1 MQRIFK
7 ALVFLFV
14 FLAIGLLLTRPAGS
28 FVSANVPDT
37 AVPAQQSFTT
47 GQAVS
52 YALSPPA
59 RDLGPDVGGLTLERE
74 INPRHNPLAF
84 EPDMGQRGTWDRDN
98 VPTDPLIVYS
108 QNSNQTP
115 GLDFDFEGTGNPTGC
130 GSCSPP
136 DTVGDVGL
144 NHYIHMVNATKV
156 AIFDKAGTLLNTPFD
171 LGSLWTSGNC
181 TGNAGDPIVLYDSLA
196 DRWLLSQFAFSS
208 HMCIAIS
215 QTADPLGSYHLYTFN
230 VGSFPD
236 YFKFGVWPDAYYMS
250 ANESSYTAYAFDRAK
265 MLTGDPTATF
275 QKFTGQSNLLL
286 PADVDG
292 PTPPPVGAPGLF
304 YTFKDDSFH
313 GGADRLELFALDVD
327 WVTPGNT
334 TFTLINTIPITS
346 YTYTPCGF
354 FNFNCLRQQGTAQ
367 RLDAI
372 AEWPMFRFPYR
383 NFGAHQAL
391 VGNFTIGGGAGDV
404 GAAIRWF
411 ELRNDGSGWA
421 LYQEGTHDPGDG
433 HDRAVGSIAMDQ
445 AGNIALGY
453 TVSSSTMFPAI
464 RYATRLASDPLGTL
478 QAEAVLING
487 SGAQTASNRWGDYSA
502 MGIDPANDC
511 SFWYTN
517 EYYQFS
523 SANREWKT
531 RVGVFTI
538 PGCEGPD
545 FTVTAVP
552 PSQQVCIPNDATYT
566 VDIDTAVGY
575 SEIVALSASGFPSGA
590 TAEFSV
596 NNQPVPYTSTLT
608 IGNTGAAAPGDY
620 SIDIAGMGPTSTH
633 TVTVQLN
640 LCAPEIEVDPT
651 SVSSTQQTDTV
662 VTHTLTISNTGTG
675 TLDWTINEYA
685 PSTFMHNLTV
695 QPYEEEVETA
705 VNLTPRMQAF
715 LKDKEPPQDLQP
727 MGLTECIGGMA
738 GSYPCHNVDLLAFL
752 PLANIGGGNGNDSWG
767 WTGCGGREFALMGRT
782 SGTSFVEITDPVNP
796 IYLGN
801 LPTHTSNS
809 TWRDIKTYSDH
820 AFIVSEASGHG
831 MQVFNLN
838 QLCNIPS
845 PPVTFSNSA
854 HYNGFGNAHNIVIN
868 EDSGY
873 AYGVGTSTCSGGLHM
888 VNIQNPLSPTNAGC
902 FSADGYTHDAQ
913 CVIYNGPDTQ
923 HQGKEICFNSNTDT
937 LTIVDV
943 TNKANPLQLS
953 RTGYTGS
960 GYTHQGWLTEDQVYF
975 LLDDELDEQQSGHN
989 TRTYVWNVSNID
1001 APVLIG
1007 NYTSTIGAIDHNQY
1021 VRGNYVF
1028 QANYRGGLRILD
1040 INDVANANLFE
1051 EGYFDI
1057 YPASNSASFNG
1068 AWSTYPYFD
1077 SGVVIISGIE
1087 QGLFIVQPTSLP
1099 NPNPVPCETPAN
1111 IPWLSVSPASGS
1123 TAEGDSTAVDVIFDS
1138 TGLTPGEYTA
1148 SLCIGSNAL
1157 TTPELFVPVSLTVAP
1172 PPEIMITS
1180 PLSGTVLTAVN
1191 GTNISTTI
1199 TVTTPNFTIPDDG
1212 HWHLWVD
1219 GVDTGPVYD
1228 YTQSVTLTLGTHV
1241 ISAQLQYPD
1250 HTPVGPVDSIQVEVL
1265 DIGIT
1270 ILSPADGAVLTAT
1283 NGVNISTT
1291 VTVTTPNFTIPD
1303 DGHWHLWL
1311 NGVDTG
1317 PVYGA
1322 STTITLT
1329 VGTHIITAQLQ
1340 APDHTP
1346 LGPVDTITV
1355 TVVAEP
1361 DGPMYYLYL
1370 PVIVRDE

>member
-1 MQRIFK
+1 MMK
-7 ALVFLFV
+7 AALKVSISMLI
-14 FLAIGLLLTRPAGS
+14 FLAVGLLLTRPGANP
-28 FVSANVPDT
+28 VSANIPDT
-37 AVPAQQSFTT
+37 AVPAPQQFST
-47 GQAVS
+47 GQTVS
-52 YALSPPA
+52 YELSSPA
-59 RDLGPDVGGLTLERE
+59 RNLGPDVGGLTLDRE

-84 EPDMGQRGTWDRDN
+84 EPDMGQRGTWNRQN
-98 VPTDPLIVYS
+98 VPTDPLIINS
-108 QNSNQTP
+108 QNSSQTP
-115 GLDFDFEGTGNPTGC
+115 ALDFSFEGTGNPTGC
-130 GSCSPP
+130 GTCSPP

-144 NHYIHMVNATKV
+144 NHYIQMVNATKV
-156 AIFDKAGTLLNTPFD
+156 AIFDKAGTPLNAPFN
-171 LGSLWTSGNC
+171 LGSLWSSGNC

-196 DRWLLSQFAFSS
+196 DRWLLSQFAGPS

-265 MLTGDPTATF
+265 MLVGNPTATF
-275 QKFTGQSNLLL
+275 QKFTGQNNLLL

-292 PTPPPVGAPGLF
+292 PTPPPADAPGLF
-304 YTFKDDSFH
+304 YTFKDNSFH
-313 GGADRLELFALDVD
+313 GGTDRLELFAFDVD
-327 WVTPGNT
+327 WVTPANS
-334 TFTLINTIPITS
+334 TFTLINNIPITS
-346 YTYTPCGF
+346 FTYTPCGF

-391 VGNFTIGGGAGDV
+391 VGNFTIGGGSGDV

-411 ELRNDGSGWA
+411 ELRNTGGGWS
-421 LYQEGTHDPGDG
+421 LYQEGTQDPGDG
-433 HDRAVGSIAMDQ
+433 HDRAVGSIAMDGS
-445 AGNIALGY
+445 GNIALGY

-464 RYATRLASDPLGTL
+464 RYATRLATDPSGTL

-487 SGAQTASNRWGDYSA
+487 GGAQTGSNRWGDYSG

-517 EYYQFS
+517 EYYPTS
-523 SANREWKT
+523 GSTTWKT
-531 RVGVFTI
+531 RIGVFTI
-538 PGCEGPD
+538 PECGVTD
-545 FTVTAVP
+545 FTIAAEP
-552 PSQQVCIPNDATYT
+552 ASQQICIPHDAVYV
-566 VDIDTAVGY
+566 VDVSSTVGY
-575 SEIVALSASGFPSGA
+575 TETVTLSASGSPSGA

-608 IGNTGAAAPGDY
+608 IGNTGAATPGDY
-620 SIDIAGMGPTSTH
+620 NIDIVGMGPTSTH
-633 TVTVQLN
+633 TITVQLN
-640 LCAPEIEVDPT
+640 LCAPEIAVEPG
-651 SVSSTQQTDTV
+651 SASSTQQTNTI

-675 TLDWTINEYA
+675 TLDWAINEYP
-685 PSTFMHNLTV
+685 PSTFMDTLTM
-695 QPYEEEVETA
+695 QPYQEETEGAE
-705 VNLTPRMQAF
+705 NLTPRMQAF
-715 LKDKEPPQDLQP
+715 LRDKEPPQNLQP
-727 MGLTECIGGMA
+727 MGFTACVGGMA
-738 GSYPCHNVDLLAFL
+738 GPYPCENVDLLAFL
-752 PLANIGGGNGNDSWG
+752 PLATIGGGNGNDSWG
-767 WTGCGGREFALMGRT
+767 WTGCGNREFALMGRS

-809 TWRDIKTYSDH
+809 TWRDIKTYNDY

-831 MQVFNLN
+831 MQVFDLT

-902 FSADGYTHDAQ
+902 FSSDGYTHDAQ

-923 HQGKEICFNSNTDT
+923 HQGKEICFNSNEDT

-943 TNKANPLQLS
+943 TNKAAPVQLS
-953 RTGYTGS
+953 RTGYAGS
-960 GYTHQGWLTEDQVYF
+960 GYTHQGWLTEDQAHF
-975 LLDDELDEQQSGHN
+975 LIDDELDEMNFGHN
-989 TRTYVWNVSNID
+989 TRTYVWDVSNID
-1001 APVLIG
+1001 SPVLLG
-1007 NYTSTIGAIDHNQY
+1007 HYTSPVAAIDHNQY
-1021 VRGNYVF
+1021 VRGDYAF
-1028 QANYRGGLRILD
+1028 QANYRAGLRILD
-1040 INDVANANLFE
+1040 ISDVANANLFQ

-1057 YPASNSASFNG
+1057 YPSSNSASFNG
-1068 AWSTYPYFD
+1068 AWSTYPYFA

-1099 NPNPVPCETPAN
+1099 DPNPVPCDTPAD
-1111 IPWLSVSPASGS
+1111 IPWLSVSPASGA
-1123 TAEGDSTAVDVIFDS
+1123 TAEGDSTAVTVIFDS
-1138 TGLTPGEYTA
+1138 AGLTPGEYTA

-1180 PLSGTVLTAVN
+1180 PLDGSVFTAVN
-1191 GTNISTTI
+1191 GANITTTI
-1199 TVTTPNFTIPDDG
+1199 AVTTPNFTVPDDG

-1219 GVDTGPVYD
+1219 GVDTGPAYD
-1228 YTQSVTLTLGTHV
+1228 YTQLVTLTVGTHV

-1250 HTPVGPVDSIQVEVL
+1250 HTPVGPVDTIQVEVVGA
-1265 DIGIT
+1265 DII

-1283 NGVNISTT
+1283 NGVNITT
-1291 VTVTTPNFTIPD
+1291 TIVVTTPNFTIPD

-1311 NGVDTG
+1311 DGVDTG
-1317 PVYGA
+1317 PVFGDSA
-1322 STTITLT
+1322 TITLT
-1329 VGTHIITAQLQ
+1329 VGTHVITAQLQ

-1355 TVVAEP
+1355 TVVAGQEP
-1361 DGPMYYLYL
+1361 MFTVYL
-1370 PVIVRDE
+1370 PIILRNE

>member
-1 MQRIFK
+1 MIK
-7 ALVFLFV
+7 SPLKV
-14 FLAIGLLLTRPAGS
+14 LAVMFGLLIVGLLVMQPAAS
-28 FVSANVPDT
+28 FVSAYMPDT
-37 AVPAQQSFTT
+37 AVPSQQQFST
-47 GQAVS
+47 GQAIS
-52 YALSPPA
+52 YELSPPA
-59 RDLGPDVGGLTLERE
+59 RELGPDINGLTLDRE

-84 EPDMGQRGTWDRDN
+84 EPDMGQRGTWNRDN
-98 VPTDPLIVYS
+98 VPADPLIAHS
-108 QNSNQTP
+108 QNNNLTP
-115 GLDFDFEGTGNPTGC
+115 GLDFSFEGTGNPTGC

-156 AIFDKAGTLLNTPFD
+156 AIFDKTGAPLNTPFN
-171 LGSLWTSGNC
+171 LGSLWSSGTC
-181 TGNAGDPIVLYDSLA
+181 ASNAGDPIVLYDSLA
-196 DRWLLSQFAFSS
+196 DRWLLSQFASPS

-265 MLTGDPTATF
+265 MLIGDPTATF
-275 QKFTGQSNLLL
+275 QKFTGEDNLLL

-292 PTPPPVGAPGLF
+292 PTLPPTDAPGLF
-304 YTFKDDSFH
+304 YTFKDNSFH
-313 GGADRLELFALDVD
+313 GGSDRIELFAFDVD
-327 WVTPGNT
+327 WAVPGNS
-334 TFTLINTIPITS
+334 TFTLINNIPIAS

-354 FNFNCLRQQGTAQ
+354 FNFNCLRQSGTTQ

-383 NFGAHQAL
+383 NFGPHQAL
-391 VGNFTIGGGAGDV
+391 VGNFTIGGGTGDV

-411 ELRNDGSGWA
+411 ELRNTGSGWS

-433 HDRAVGSIAMDQ
+433 HDRAVGSIAMDK

-453 TVSSSTMFPAI
+453 TVSSSTMLPAI

-487 SGAQTASNRWGDYSA
+487 TGAQTASNRWGDYSA

-517 EYYQFS
+517 EYYQTN
-523 SANREWKT
+523 SATREWKT

-538 PGCEGPD
+538 PECNEPD
-545 FTVTAVP
+545 FTLTAVP
-552 PSQQVCIPNDATYT
+552 PSQQVCIPNE
-566 VDIDTAVGY
+566 AVYVVEVG
-575 SEIVALSASGFPSGA
+575 ASGGYTGTVTLSVSGNPGG
-590 TAEFSV
+590 TTTDFSA
-596 NNQPVPYTSTLT
+596 NSLPAPYTSTLT
-608 IGNTGAAAPGDY
+608 ISNTVAATPGDY
-620 SIDIAGMGPTSTH
+620 DIDIVGMGTTSTH

-640 LCAPEIEVDPT
+640 LCAPEIAVNPDNI
-651 SVSSTQQTDTV
+651 SSTQQTNTV
-662 VTHTLTISNTGTG
+662 VTQTLTISNTGTG
-675 TLDWTINEYA
+675 TLDWAINEYP
-685 PSTFMHNLTV
+685 PSTFMDNLTLE
-695 QPYEEEVETA
+695 PYVAETESA
-705 VNLTPRMQAF
+705 PTLTPNMRAF
-715 LKDKEPPQDLQP
+715 LEDKEPPQNLQP
-727 MGLTECIGGMA
+727 LGLTECIGGMA
-738 GSYPCHNVDLLAFL
+738 GSYPCNNIDLLAFM
-752 PLANIGGGNGNDSWG
+752 PLASIGGGNGNDSWG
-767 WTGCGGREFALMGRT
+767 WTGCGNREFALMGRS

-796 IYLGN
+796 VYLGN

-809 TWRDIKTYSDH
+809 TWRDIKTYNDY

-831 MQVFNLN
+831 MQVFDLS
-838 QLCNIPS
+838 QLCNITN
-845 PPVTFSNSA
+845 PPVTFVNSA
-854 HYNGFGNAHNIVIN
+854 HYSGFGNAHNLVIN

-873 AYGVGTSTCSGGLHM
+873 AYGVGTGTCSGGLHM
-888 VNIQNPLSPTNAGC
+888 VNIQNPLTPTNAGC
-902 FSADGYTHDAQ
+902 FSTDGYTHDAQ
-913 CVIYNGPDTQ
+913 CVMYNGPDIQ
-923 HQGKEICFNSNTDT
+923 HQGKEVCFNSNTDT

-943 TNKANPLQLS
+943 TTKANPLQLS
-953 RTGYTGS
+953 RTGYAGS

-975 LLDDELDEQQSGHN
+975 LLDDELDESNFGHN
-989 TRTYVWNVSNID
+989 TRTYVWDVSNLD
-1001 APVLIG
+1001 SPVMIG
-1007 NYTSTIGAIDHNQY
+1007 YYTAAVAAIDHNQY

-1028 QANYRGGLRILD
+1028 QANYRAGLRILD
-1040 INDVANANLFE
+1040 ISDVGNANLFE
-1051 EGYFDI
+1051 EAYFDI
-1057 YPASNSASFNG
+1057 YPASNSANFNG

-1099 NPNPVPCETPAN
+1099 DPNPVPCESPAD

-1123 TAEGDSTAVDVIFDS
+1123 TPEGDNSPVNVIFDS

-1148 SLCIGSNAL
+1148 SLCVSSNAL
-1157 TTPELFVPVSLTVAP
+1157 TTPELFVPITLTVAP

-1180 PLSGTVLTAVN
+1180 PLSGTVFTAVN
-1191 GTNISTTI
+1191 GANITTTI
-1199 TVTTPNFTIPDDG
+1199 TVTTPNFTVPDDG
-1212 HWHLWVD
+1212 HWHLWVN
-1219 GVDTGPVYD
+1219 GIDTGPVLD
-1228 YTQSVTLTLGTHV
+1228 YSQNVTLTLGTQV

-1250 HTPVGPVDSIQVEVL
+1250 HTPVGPVDTIQIEVL
-1265 DIGIT
+1265 AAGIN
-1270 ILSPADGAVLTAT
+1270 ILSPADGAVFTAT

-1291 VTVTTPNFTIPD
+1291 VMVTTPNFTIPD

-1311 NGVDTG
+1311 DGVDIG
-1317 PVYGA
+1317 PVYGD

-1329 VGTHIITAQLQ
+1329 VGTHVITAQLQ

-1355 TVVAEP
+1355 TVVAA
-1361 DGPMYYLYL
+1361 GGQHHIYL
-1370 PVIVRDE
+1370 PIILRNE